1 MKRVTFSKM
10 QALGNDF
17 VLVDAMQFPVELA
30 PGDVTYLADRKRGVG
45 FDQLL
50 LLERCDDGVN
60 DCIYRIFNADGS
72 EVSQCGNGARCVGLY
87 LDKKHNAVQRKWR
100 LKTMNSYLDVVN
112 KSDQLYQVSIPAPLF
127 DHASIPTTHHYEG
140 LLGDVTYDGK
150 SYQFSVASVGNPHIC
165 LVEEAG
171 CDYDYE
177 AMGRVL
183 SIMPCFPEGV
193 NVGFL
198 QLESRSSLRLR
209 VYERGAG
216 MTEACGSGACAAM
229 AVCRRRGLVDE
240 VVTVKQLGGD
250 LDVSWSGAADC
261 NMSFVGQAEHVFE
274 GAIVLN

>member
-1 MKRVTFSKM
+1 MKHVTFSKM

-17 VLVDAMQFPVELA
+17 VLLDAMQFPLA
-30 PGDVTYLADRKRGVG
+30 LVREDVIRLADRKRGIG

-60 DCIYRIFNADGS
+60 DCIYRIYNADGT

-87 LDKKHNAVQRKWR
+87 LDKKHNAVQRQWR
-100 LKTMNSYLDVVN
+100 LKTVNSYLDVVN
-112 KSDQLYQVSIPAPLF
+112 KREQLYEVSIPAPLF
-127 DHASIPTTHHYEG
+127 DRASIPTTLHYEG
-140 LLGDVTYDGK
+140 SLAHIKYDNK
-150 SYQFSVASVGNPHIC
+150 SYQFSVANVGNPHIC

-183 SIMPCFPEGV
+183 SVMSCFPEGV

-198 QLESRSSLRLR
+198 QLESRSSLHLR

-229 AVCRRRGLVDE
+229 AVCRRLGLVDE
-240 VVTVKQLGGD
+240 VVTVNSLG
-250 LDVSWSGAADC
+250 VT
-261 NMSFVGQAEHVFE
+261 
-274 GAIVLN
+274 